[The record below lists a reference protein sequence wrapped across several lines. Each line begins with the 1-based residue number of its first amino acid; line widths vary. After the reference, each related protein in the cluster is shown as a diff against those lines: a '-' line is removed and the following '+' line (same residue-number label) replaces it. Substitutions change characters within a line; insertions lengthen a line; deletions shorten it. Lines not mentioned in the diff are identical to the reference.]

1 MKQLKLL
8 KGFRLNKIINK
19 EELTKQLTFHSRVQV
34 LSRIL
39 LLIIFKRIVAQA
51 TPSIIQTRQSL
62 ESPTWFKE
70 SGGGGIGIS

>member
-19 EELTKQLTFHSRVQV
+19 EKLTKQLTFHSRVQM

-39 LLIIFKRIVAQA
+39 LLII
-51 TPSIIQTRQSL
+51 
-62 ESPTWFKE
+62 
-70 SGGGGIGIS
+70 